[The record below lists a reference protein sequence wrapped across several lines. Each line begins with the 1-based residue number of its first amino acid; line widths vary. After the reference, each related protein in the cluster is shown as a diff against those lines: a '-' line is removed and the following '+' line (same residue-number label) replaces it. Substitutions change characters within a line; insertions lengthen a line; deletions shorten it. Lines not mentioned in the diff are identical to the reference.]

1 MTKTLNLFEN
11 NYGPFFLKGLQHM
24 GGGDMIETNINWVNK
39 TNACRSANAL
49 EKQKTNA
56 AWNVYI
62 VQDLHLSVT
71 RQIFLNI

>member
-1 MTKTLNLFEN
+1 
-11 NYGPFFLKGLQHM
+11 M